1 MSVASLLQPQDAFAK
16 KSAMASDSY
25 SMESMSSAS
34 GLVGF
39 LYEDDPSLQSFALQ
53 SLNEGME
60 TFWPEVSASIPQM

>member
-1 MSVASLLQPQDAFAK
+1 MSVAGLLHPQDASSN
-16 KSAMASDSY
+16 KSATASDSY
-25 SMESMSSAS
+25 SIESLSSAS